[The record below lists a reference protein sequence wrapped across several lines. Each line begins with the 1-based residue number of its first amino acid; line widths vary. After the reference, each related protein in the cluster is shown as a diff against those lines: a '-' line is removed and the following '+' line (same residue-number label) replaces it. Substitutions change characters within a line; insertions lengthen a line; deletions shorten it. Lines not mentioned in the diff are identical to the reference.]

1 MQEQDGSTEG
11 GEAVASDDSSAL
23 GEPRAVSA
31 AALAVEIAEL
41 KAQVAELQE
50 ESERRLGAW
59 QRAQADYQNLK
70 KRSGQEVEDRAART
84 AAALLLELLPVVDDF
99 ELALE
104 AEAEVD
110 PAAWAAGVRLIQ
122 RKLYRYLEQ
131 VELQSIAAEGQPFD
145 PAFHEAMGQ
154 APGPAGQ
161 VLSQLRKGYLWGGR
175 LLRPAQVIVGGGA
188 AEEAGHAEGAA
199 AGPENGE

>member
-1 MQEQDGSTEG
+1 MEG
-11 GEAVASDDSSAL
+11 GEAAAGDDSSAL

-41 KAQVAELQE
+41 KAQVAALQE

-99 ELALE
+99 ERALE

-131 VELQSIAAEGQPFD
+131 VELQPIAAGR
-145 PAFHEAMGQ
+145 AAVR
-154 APGPAGQ
+154 PGLP
-161 VLSQLRKGYLWGGR
+161 
-175 LLRPAQVIVGGGA
+175 
-188 AEEAGHAEGAA
+188 
-199 AGPENGE
+199 